1 MCLKSF
7 AHESKVLNATL
18 FRDVIIT
25 GCQFGLVVF
34 WDLSLALRP
43 SSPSS
48 SSTLDFND
56 ASCLKILNEHSAAI
70 SNVFVDNDELVTD
83 DYDGVVIIRN
93 LRQHS
98 DLKPIFGAT

>member
-7 AHESKVLNATL
+7 SHESKVLNATL

-34 WDLSLALRP
+34 WDLSVALRSS
-43 SSPSS
+43 SSPST
-48 SSTLDFND
+48 TLDFND
-56 ASCLKILNEHSAAI
+56 VSCLKILNEHSAAI
-70 SNVFVDNDELVTD
+70 SNVFVDNNELVTD

-93 LRQHS
+93 LRLHS
-98 DLKPIFGAT
+98 DLKPIFGSN